1 MRGMTKRS
9 GNRQQ
14 RDRNA
19 LHPRVRRLA
28 AGVGLLFAAALILA
42 AMPPSVAATPIVVV
56 LRPMANSSL
65 IEWSKSG
72 GGGKNFDRVDE
83 ATSDGDA
90 TYVYTSTGADDDA
103 YELQDLPSGG
113 TIDFVRMHVVARR
126 SAGDCDGT
134 ITREACIQH
143 GVSYNDW
150 SINGGNSFPLSSTYS
165 DTVTTWNY
173 LPFSFVPW
181 TVADVNAARPVLM
194 KFDSTSTVRVTQVWF
209 EVQMTPTTTI
219 VSLRPNANG
228 YQNDWSKSGGG
239 GKNFDRVD
247 EATSDGDA
255 TYVYTSRAAFDVY
268 ALQDL
273 SFAGTIDFVRL
284 KAVARLS
291 SGICQ
296 VGTVVYPGCFTMGIT
311 IDGPSWYQNR
321 FVLNSTYAT
330 YSHTYTVNPWTGQAW
345 TVAQV
350 NALKVIINQND
361 GESTVRVTQF
371 WAEVQFTPT
380 G

>member
-28 AGVGLLFAAALILA
+28 AGVGLVFAAALILA

-65 IEWSKSG
+65 IE
-72 GGGKNFDRVDE
+72 
-83 ATSDGDA
+83 
-90 TYVYTSTGADDDA
+90 
-103 YELQDLPSGG
+103 
-113 TIDFVRMHVVARR
+113 
-126 SAGDCDGT
+126 
-134 ITREACIQH
+134 
-143 GVSYNDW
+143 
-150 SINGGNSFPLSSTYS
+150 
-165 DTVTTWNY
+165 
-173 LPFSFVPW
+173 
-181 TVADVNAARPVLM
+181 
-194 KFDSTSTVRVTQVWF
+194 
-209 EVQMTPTTTI
+209 
-219 VSLRPNANG
+219 
-228 YQNDWSKSGGG
+228 WSKSGGG

-350 NALKVIINQND
+350 NALKGIINQND